1 MEVMCKAKFI
11 RVAPRKTRLLAGLV
25 RGLTVEEAR
34 KQLMFNQKEAAEPML
49 KAINSAVANAVHN
62 HKMSPDN
69 LVVSRVIV
77 DEGPK
82 IKRVT
87 PRAQGRA
94 TPIRLRMS
102 HITVWVSPAG
112 EVVTRHTG
120 QKPFETGKP
129 KVKAPRKTAKAAK
142 TSSVESTTK

>member
-62 HKMSPDN
+62 HKMSAEG

-102 HITVWVSPAG
+102 HITVWVSPQG
-112 EVVTRHTG
+112 EVAV
-120 QKPFETGKP
+120 KP
-129 KVKAPRKTAKAAK
+129 VKAKFVKAKRKPVK
-142 TSSVESTTK
+142 TESLESTTK

>member
-11 RVAPRKTRLLAGLV
+11 RIAPRKTRLLAGLV

-34 KQLMFNQKEAAEPML
+34 KQLQFSSKEAAKPML

-62 HKMSPDN
+62 HKMSGEG

-102 HITVWVSPAG
+102 HITVWVGPKG
-112 EVVTRHTG
+112 E
-120 QKPFETGKP
+120 
-129 KVKAPRKTAKAAK
+129 A
-142 TSSVESTTK
+142 SSVATPAPKTTKAVASKRKSTK

>member
-1 MEVMCKAKFI
+1 MCKAKFI

-34 KQLMFNQKEAAEPML
+34 KQLMYSQKEAAQPML

-62 HKMSPDN
+62 HQMSDEG
-69 LVVSRVIV
+69 LIVSRVTV

-82 IKRVT
+82 IKRFT

-102 HITVWVSPAG
+102 HITVWVSPKAEG
-112 EVVTRHTG
+112 AVKPVAEKSAKVV
-120 QKPFETGKP
+120 KA
-129 KVKAPRKTAKAAK
+129 KAPRKSTKKSA
-142 TSSVESTTK
+142 ESTTK

>member
-34 KQLMFNQKEAAEPML
+34 RQLMFNQKEAAEPML

-62 HKMSPDN
+62 HKMSPDG

-102 HITVWVSPAG
+102 HITVWVSPGAG
-112 EVVTRHTG
+112 VALT
-120 QKPFETGKP
+120 
-129 KVKAPRKTAKAAK
+129 KTTNK
-142 TSSVESTTK
+142 TSPVALKATTK

>member
-11 RVAPRKTRLLAGLV
+11 RIAPRKTRLLAGLV

-34 KQLMFNQKEAAEPML
+34 KQLMFSQKEAAEPML

-62 HKMSPDN
+62 HRMTGEG

-112 EVVTRHTG
+112 EVVAK
-120 QKPFETGKP
+120 KPVARRTT
-129 KVKAPRKTAKAAK
+129 KAERKLAKTA
-142 TSSVESTTK
+142 SVESTTK

>member
-1 MEVMCKAKFI
+1 MEVLCKAKFI
-11 RVAPRKTRLLAGLV
+11 RIAPRKTRLLAGLV
-25 RGLTVEEAR
+25 RGLTVDEAR
-34 KQLMFNQKEAAEPML
+34 RQLSFSSKQAAQPML

-62 HKMSPDN
+62 HKLSPDT
-69 LVVSRVIV
+69 LMVTRVLV

-102 HITVWVSPAG
+102 HITVWVG
-112 EVVTRHTG
+112 EKTDIVTKTPTVRL
-120 QKPFETGKP
+120 
-129 KVKAPRKTAKAAK
+129 PRKNKKSTIAKAAK
-142 TSSVESTTK
+142 AAKAVAK

>member
-62 HKMSPDN
+62 HKMSDQG
-69 LVVSRVIV
+69 LMVSRVIV

-82 IKRVT
+82 IKRFT

-102 HITVWVSPAG
+102 HITVWVRPVSEGAAQPVANA
-112 EVVTRHTG
+112 
-120 QKPFETGKP
+120 KSA
-129 KVKAPRKTAKAAK
+129 KVAKAKAPRKAAK
-142 TSSVESTTK
+142 KSAESTTK

>member
-1 MEVMCKAKFI
+1 MEVMSKAKFI

-34 KQLMFNQKEAAEPML
+34 RQLTFSAKEAARPML

-62 HKMSPDN
+62 HKLSDVGMI
-69 LVVSRVIV
+69 VSRVIV

-82 IKRVT
+82 IKRFT

-102 HITVWVSPAG
+102 HITVWVKPP
-112 EVVTRHTG
+112 EV
-120 QKPFETGKP
+120 QAQQEKP
-129 KVKAPRKTAKAAK
+129 KAKRIVKPRTVKSTKDAEA
-142 TSSVESTTK
+142 TSTTK

>member
-1 MEVMCKAKFI
+1 MCKAKFI

-34 KQLMFNQKEAAEPML
+34 KQLMFSQKEAAQPML

-62 HKMSPDN
+62 HKMSPEG
-69 LVVSRVIV
+69 LVVSRVLV

-82 IKRVT
+82 IKRFT

-102 HITVWVSPAG
+102 HITVWVGSKGEAVGKTKVETAAKPA
-112 EVVTRHTG
+112 
-120 QKPFETGKP
+120 KA
-129 KVKAPRKTAKAAK
+129 KAPRKNAKKASA
-142 TSSVESTTK
+142 ESTTK

>member
-1 MEVMCKAKFI
+1 MEVMSKAKFI

-34 KQLMFNQKEAAEPML
+34 RQLTFSAKEAARPML

-62 HKMSPDN
+62 HKLSDVGMI
-69 LVVSRVIV
+69 VSRVIV

-82 IKRVT
+82 IKRFT

-102 HITVWVSPAG
+102 HITVWVKPP
-112 EVVTRHTG
+112 EVQV
-120 QKPFETGKP
+120 QQEKP
-129 KVKAPRKTAKAAK
+129 KAKRVAKPRTVKSTKDAEAT
-142 TSSVESTTK
+142 STTK